1 MVFVSASRDSDN
13 KNAHKGAL
21 VGKEST
27 NWRTFV
33 SDPWGS
39 RRSRE
44 VARILKHLYKQ
55 PKSNTDSRGKRS
67 HKDPGQAEKPA
78 QLWKTQLIEEGATV
92 VSVAPSSP
100 VPRIE
105 RQVERPY
112 ALYKARTGLP

>member
-39 RRSRE
+39 RRSRD

-92 VSVAPSSP
+92 VSVAPSS
-100 VPRIE
+100 
-105 RQVERPY
+105 
-112 ALYKARTGLP
+112 